1 MTNVTARDILVEFD
15 DLVTEAMIAW
25 FTKEDAEQRV
35 RKYQKEKYWEVDNS
49 FQNKDNILA

>member
-15 DLVTEAMIAW
+15 ELVLEAMIAW
-25 FTKEDAEQRV
+25 FTKDDAEQRV

-49 FQNKDNILA
+49 FKVWELSS